1 MARYKRQINIALDQ
15 LDQGL
20 ARVYSMVKQGNNKEA
35 LYYMDNQ
42 LREKYENLQNMISI
56 EPGDPNTKTT
66 GFIR

>member
-35 LYYMDNQ
+35 L
-42 LREKYENLQNMISI
+42 
-56 EPGDPNTKTT
+56 
-66 GFIR
+66 